1 MPGFTFPVLGVST
14 RPCVHE
20 GAAGE
25 GASPPVRVGQGDD
38 ISAISG
44 GVDMT

>member
-1 MPGFTFPVLGVST
+1 MPGFTFPLWGEVEPPRVN
-14 RPCVHE
+14 E
-20 GAAGE
+20 GPAGE